1 MFIQK
6 QLSEGFFKKGVLRN
20 ICDGISFLFFF
31 CEFCEFVRTYVL
43 QSNAG
48 RLFLI
53 IEASRVVSIVSVVT
67 KGVLANET
75 VNYGT
80 KTQTYVLIWA
90 ISVSYWKWQPRWKN
104 KFQKQSFA
112 DFKLGVDK
120 SFVNSTGKHL
130 CWSLFLI
137 KLQA

>member
-6 QLSEGFFKKGVLRN
+6 QLSEGFFKKSVLRN
-20 ICDGISFLFFF
+20 ICDGISFLVFF
-31 CEFCEFVRTYVL
+31 CEFCEFV
-43 QSNAG
+43 

-53 IEASRVVSIVSVVT
+53 IEASRVVSIVSIVT
-67 KGVLANET
+67 TGVLANET

-80 KTQTYVLIWA
+80 KTKTYVLIWA

-120 SFVNSTGKHL
+120 IFVNSTGKHL

>member
-6 QLSEGFFKKGVLRN
+6 QLSEGFFKKVFWETFVTE
-20 ICDGISFLFFF
+20 SLFWCFF
-31 CEFCEFVRTYVL
+31 CEFCEFV
-43 QSNAG
+43 

-53 IEASRVVSIVSVVT
+53 IEASRVVSIVSIVT
-67 KGVLANET
+67 TGVLANET

-80 KTQTYVLIWA
+80 KTKTYVLIWA